1 MFGVSVDIE
10 DQKELNFI
18 FWSAWLIIVL
28 VLNIIMLN
36 FIIAEAGASYNNVV
50 EFIDEFV
57 QKERSRLIAEAE
69 DMLPNYMKKQSN
81 IPKYIITREIDE
93 W

>member
-93 W
+93 